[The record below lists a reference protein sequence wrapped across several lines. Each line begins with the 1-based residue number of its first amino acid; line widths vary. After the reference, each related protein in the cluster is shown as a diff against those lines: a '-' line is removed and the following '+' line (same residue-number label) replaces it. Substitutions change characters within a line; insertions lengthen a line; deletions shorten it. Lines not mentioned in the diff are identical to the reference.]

1 MARSALFQIVN
12 SRIILL
18 LLLLL
23 LLLIGAELYYA
34 LLLEGERG
42 VNTMPLLLLQR
53 RVVEREHGPIERV
66 KRAGID

>member
-12 SRIILL
+12 SRII

-42 VNTMPLLLLQR
+42 VNTMPLLLQR
-53 RVVEREHGPIERV
+53 RVVEREHDPIERV